1 MFMENFAAYGETSMS
16 QEKQGLVKLYIW
28 CQIIIYEPLL
38 LGKQHAYMMNT
49 YVCYCKDK
57 QQPLDC
63 FNTSIYY
70 SIYVSKII
78 GRLSARGS
86 HMNRV

>member
-1 MFMENFAAYGETSMS
+1 MFS
-16 QEKQGLVKLYIW
+16 
-28 CQIIIYEPLL
+28 
-38 LGKQHAYMMNT
+38 YMMNT

-86 HMNRV
+86 HMSRV